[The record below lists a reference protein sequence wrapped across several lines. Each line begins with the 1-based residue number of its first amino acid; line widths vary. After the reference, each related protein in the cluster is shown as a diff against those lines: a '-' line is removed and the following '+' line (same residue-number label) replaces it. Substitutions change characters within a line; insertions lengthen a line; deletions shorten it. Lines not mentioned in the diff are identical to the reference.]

1 MIWLPNQ
8 MMILSGMFVE
18 VQSDLK
24 TSKQVARVRPH
35 CAGVL
40 IILRAVFQE
49 GLWQG
54 VCIGQIRYNRGGKRI
69 RNLTV

>member
-1 MIWLPNQ
+1 
-8 MMILSGMFVE
+8 MMTLSGMFVE